1 VASELRSSDWLS
13 GLAAVLDLM
22 EGRMRRFVVL
32 AIAILVVL
40 IGYAIKTTESTSPTA
55 ASLMAVATPVATL
68 SPHEIHLNYKGMKDL
83 RTPTRAVIKSARKG
97 RPLYFRRFDF
107 FRLVTETTAKNP

>member
-1 VASELRSSDWLS
+1 LTWRRNCDHPDWLS

-40 IGYAIKTTESTSPTA
+40 IGYAIKTTVSTSPTA

-83 RTPTRAVIKSARKG
+83 PVHDSTNA
-97 RPLYFRRFDF
+97 
-107 FRLVTETTAKNP
+107 N